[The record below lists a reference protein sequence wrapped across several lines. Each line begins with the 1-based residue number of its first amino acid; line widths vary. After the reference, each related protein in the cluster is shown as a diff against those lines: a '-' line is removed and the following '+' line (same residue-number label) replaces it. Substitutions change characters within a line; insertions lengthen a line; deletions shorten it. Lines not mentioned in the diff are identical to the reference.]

1 MTELNSEMAKLNKGI
16 EKNNKEQQSLPSLEK
31 KVKEM
36 ALEITGDSDDSISRI
51 RRRLY

>member
-36 ALEITGDSDDSISRI
+36 ALEITGDSDDSISRV
-51 RRRLY
+51 